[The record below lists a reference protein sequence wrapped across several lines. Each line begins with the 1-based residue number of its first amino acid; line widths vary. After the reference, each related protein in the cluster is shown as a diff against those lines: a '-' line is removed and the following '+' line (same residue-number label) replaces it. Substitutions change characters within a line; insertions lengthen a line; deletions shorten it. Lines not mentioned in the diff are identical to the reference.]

1 MSTSN
6 VATENLFL
14 LEFLVDKVCIDPKW
28 GLQDNLAG
36 LTGETCV
43 QFRFLNNEPLDV
55 CEADFTPKNC
65 YASDGKNYIR
75 ISIEGQGLSR
85 ILGHLGGVSE

>member
-1 MSTSN
+1 M

-28 GLQDNLAG
+28 GLQDNLVG

-65 YASDGKNYIR
+65 YASDGKTYIR
-75 ISIEGQGLSR
+75 MINVR
-85 ILGHLGGVSE
+85 VRTDPNLG